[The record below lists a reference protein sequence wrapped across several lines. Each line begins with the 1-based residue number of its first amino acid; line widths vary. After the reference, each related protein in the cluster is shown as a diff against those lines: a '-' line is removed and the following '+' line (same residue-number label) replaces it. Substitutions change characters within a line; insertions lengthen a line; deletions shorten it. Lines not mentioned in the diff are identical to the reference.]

1 MKRRQ
6 SLIGVVVVLAVVT
19 VVVLSRPGGD
29 QPAETGAGVVPEA
42 GMVTHIDPVTGKPTT
57 PPAGTELD
65 GLGGAINQ
73 SGEGLVEEDSPVP
86 GGGKMADLQGRFQHA
101 TVVKSDSD
109 SVHVECVPEGGE
121 R

>member
-19 VVVLSRPGGD
+19 VVVLSRPGSQ
-29 QPAETGAGVVPEA
+29 QPAETDAGVVPQS

-57 PPAGTELD
+57 TPAGTDLP
-65 GLGGAINQ
+65 GLGDATNQ
-73 SGEGLVEEDSPVP
+73 SNEGLVEEDSPVP
-86 GGGKMADLQGRFQHA
+86 GGGKMADLQGRFQNTA
-101 TVVKSDSD
+101 VVTADSD
-109 SVHVECVPEGGE
+109 SVHVQCVPEGGE